1 MSISKINFGSIHRV
15 GRRKTADRIL
25 SMKKKIGRGHYFMKA
40 ELIPCRM
47 EIISKATPHNCVCE
61 TQPSFAEL
69 CGAALN

>member
-47 EIISKATPHNCVCE
+47 EIISKLNVTKRYCVANHLSLRCDE
-61 TQPSFAEL
+61 
-69 CGAALN
+69 